1 MRVETRFY
9 AELNDLLPRDRR
21 GQAFTVEVAPGTTV
35 KDLAE
40 SLGVPHTEIDVILVN
55 SEPVGLA
62 HRIRDGDRVSVYPM
76 FEAFDVTSHAPFR
89 PSPLRTPRFVLDVH
103 LGKLARG
110 LRLLGFDTRWH
121 NHASD
126 EDLVRASLREH
137 RVLLTRDRGLLKRS
151 AVTHG
156 YLVRETAW
164 RAQVQE
170 VLRRFDL
177 FDAVEPFRRCL
188 ECNGQLEEVAKADV
202 DDQLSP
208 RTRRDYDE
216 FHRCLGCGRVYWRG
230 SHFDRLRTVVDELR
244 RGGPGASGR
253 LLS

>member
-21 GQAFTVEVAPGTTV
+21 GLAFTVEVAPGTTV

-55 SEPVGLA
+55 DEPVGLA
-62 HRIRDGDRVSVYPM
+62 HRIGDGDRVSVYPM
-76 FEAFDVTSHAPFR
+76 FETIDVTSLV
-89 PSPLRTPRFVLDVH
+89 PLRPAPLDPPRFALDVH

-110 LRLLGFDTRWH
+110 LRLLGFDTRW
-121 NHASD
+121 NSHASD
-126 EDLVRASLREH
+126 EELVQTALGEH
-137 RVLLTRDRGLLKRS
+137 RILLTRDRGLLKRS

-164 RAQVQE
+164 RAQTQE

-177 FDAVEPFRRCL
+177 FEAIEPFRRCL
-188 ECNGQLEEVAKADV
+188 ECNGQLEPVAKADV
-202 DDQLSP
+202 EDQLSA
-208 RTRRDYDE
+208 RTRREYDE
-216 FHRCLGCGRVYWRG
+216 FRRCLGCGRIYWRG
-230 SHFDRLRTVVDELR
+230 SHFDRLRTVVDDLR
-244 RGGPGASGR
+244 RVGPDASERGFG
-253 LLS
+253 